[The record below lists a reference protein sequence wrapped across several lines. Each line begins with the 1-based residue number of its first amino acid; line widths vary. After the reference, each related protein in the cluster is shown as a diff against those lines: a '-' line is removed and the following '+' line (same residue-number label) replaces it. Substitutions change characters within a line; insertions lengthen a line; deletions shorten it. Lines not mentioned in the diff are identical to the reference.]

1 MQAVL
6 LLHVFSF
13 FFSVLGISPTFL
25 ELFQV
30 YGILGWMSSI
40 LANCLH
46 YSCWAKQWQLSAFS
60 LSFTFCFY
68 SLFSVPSDVGAVCVI
83 TGVCPSDAGA
93 DVDAGTDADV
103 DVDAGADANADADSD
118 ADVDAVADVG
128 ADAVCVITGVCTV
141 TQNTSK

>member
-25 ELFQV
+25 ELFQA

-46 YSCWAKQWQLSAFS
+46 YSCCGAKQWQLSAFS

-68 SLFSVPSDVGAVCVI
+68 SLFSVPSGVGAVCVI

-93 DVDAGTDADV
+93 DVDAGSDADV
-103 DVDAGADANADADSD
+103 DVDADADSD